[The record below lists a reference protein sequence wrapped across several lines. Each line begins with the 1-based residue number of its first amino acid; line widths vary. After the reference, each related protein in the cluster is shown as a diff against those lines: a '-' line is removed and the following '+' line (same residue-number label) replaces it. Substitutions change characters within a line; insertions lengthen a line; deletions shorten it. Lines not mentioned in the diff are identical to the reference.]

1 MKSRSYLGLLTYY
14 AKFLPDVSTVLAP
27 LYQLLKKESQRHWSA
42 KEEKAFNKSKELLTS
57 FKLLVHFDASLLL
70 TLACDASAY
79 GVGAVLPHRMPDGSE
94 RPIGY
99 ASRTLP
105 AAERN
110 YSQIEKEG
118 LACVFGVKH
127 FHSYLFGHSH
137 LADSPVTADHFRSW
151 TQAPVL
157 QYIHQGWPDQG
168 DPKLMPFSSKREE
181 LSVHE
186 ACILWGSWVVVPQQ
200 GCESVL
206 QQLHE
211 GHPEVTRMKLLA

>member
-118 LACVFGVKH
+118 LECVFSVKR
-127 FHSYLFGHSH
+127 FHSYLFGHSFEWSQTIGH
-137 LADSPVTADHFRSW
+137 CCHCSMNTDPPPSRHQPEFDVGRCCWKPMNTPWYFVGLKHTVT
-151 TQAPVL
+151 
-157 QYIHQGWPDQG
+157 
-168 DPKLMPFSSKREE
+168 LMR
-181 LSVHE
+181 
-186 ACILWGSWVVVPQQ
+186 
-200 GCESVL
+200 
-206 QQLHE
+206 
-211 GHPEVTRMKLLA
+211 